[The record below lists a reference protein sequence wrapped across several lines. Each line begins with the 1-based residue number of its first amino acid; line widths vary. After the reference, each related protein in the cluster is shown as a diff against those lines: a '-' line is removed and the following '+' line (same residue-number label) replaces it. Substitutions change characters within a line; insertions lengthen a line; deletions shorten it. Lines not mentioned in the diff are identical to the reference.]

1 VSIRVRNLAFDYK
14 DFRLRV
20 ADLGFERSR
29 LTAIVGPNGAGKT
42 TFLKC
47 LGSLLP
53 ISAGAVMVDDRDL
66 VRFKNRERARRI
78 GFVPQ
83 EHGSVF
89 NYTVLDF
96 VLLGRAAHL
105 SVFAT
110 PAADDERL
118 AREALNYVGLE
129 AFAERPIA
137 QLSSGERRL
146 ALIARALAQAT
157 EILLMD
163 EPTTFLDMKHEVEI
177 LELVRRLAREA
188 GKTVVCTLHNLDMA
202 LKYADAMVFMKA
214 GAVLAA
220 GPPDAVLSEALLEKV
235 YDIPIRIRAVDGR
248 RVLLR

>member
-1 VSIRVRNLAFDYK
+1 MSIRVSNLSFDYK
-14 DFRLRV
+14 DFHLRIP
-20 ADLGFERSR
+20 DLEFEKSR

-53 ISAGAVMVDDRDL
+53 ISAGAVFVDDRDL
-66 VRFKNRERARRI
+66 VHFKNRERARRI

-89 NYTVLDF
+89 NYTVQDF

-110 PAADDERL
+110 PSADDERL
-118 AREALNYVGLE
+118 AREALDYVGLE
-129 AFAERPIA
+129 AFGDRPIS

-146 ALIARALAQAT
+146 ALIARSLAQAT

-177 LELVRRLAREA
+177 LDFILKLAKEK
-188 GKTVVCTLHNLDMA
+188 GKTLVCSLHNLDMA
-202 LKYADAMVFMKA
+202 IKYADALVFMKE

-220 GPPDAVLSEALLEKV
+220 GPPDSVLSEALLERV
-235 YDIPIRIRAVDGR
+235 YDVPIRIVSFDGR
-248 RVLLR
+248 KIILR

>member
-1 VSIRVRNLAFDYK
+1 VSIQVRDLAFDYE

-20 ADLGFERSR
+20 SDLAFERSK

-53 ISAGAVMVDDRDL
+53 LPAGAVLVDGRDL
-66 VRFKNRERARRI
+66 CHFKQRERARRI
-78 GFVPQ
+78 AFVPQ

-89 NYTVLDF
+89 NYAVLDF
-96 VLLGRAAHL
+96 VLLGRAAYL
-105 SVFAT
+105 PLFAT
-110 PAADDERL
+110 PSAEDERL
-118 AREALNYVGLE
+118 AQEALDYVGL
-129 AFAERPIA
+129 AGFAGRPIG

-146 ALIARALAQAT
+146 ALIARSLAQAT

-163 EPTTFLDMKHEVEI
+163 EPTTFLDMRHEIEI
-177 LELVRRLAREA
+177 LELVRRLARER
-188 GKTVVCTLHNLDMA
+188 GKTVICTLHNLDTA
-202 LKYADAMVFMKA
+202 LKYAEAMVFLKG

-220 GPPDAVLSEALLEKV
+220 GPPDEVLSEALLERV
-235 YDIPIRIRAVDGR
+235 YDIPIRILNVDSR